1 MRKTSN
7 YLFGLV
13 MVCTVSSQAIAALRY
28 DVTYRG
34 VLSGMQT
41 LDIADAVLSTE
52 PTAAA
57 GLQRS
62 ELQIS
67 SAGHQVAESV
77 YPFRYR
83 VRSLYR
89 ENGAGAVAFEL
100 FKQARRSK
108 QEVYFVDSASRRLV
122 SYRRSGDGPDLPAT
136 IAQQLGVEQRHR
148 QRGEGMQIVGEQIF
162 DRLSLLQHLGSLPMG
177 VGRDY
182 AITVTDG
189 DETFA
194 YRIRVDKKEPQQAAG
209 RTWDTWRL
217 RLDATDEE
225 GEPAHRPLYLW
236 LANGPDRLLVR
247 AEARHPIGRFSISL
261 LETDARKMNADDM
274 QGISVP
280 QRDFLNTYA
289 ESG

>member
-1 MRKTSN
+1 MSMN
-7 YLFGLV
+7 FNHLFGLV
-13 MVCTVSSQAIAALRY
+13 MACAVSSPAMAALRY

-52 PTAAA
+52 PASTA

-67 SAGHQVAESV
+67 SAGHQVVESV

-89 ENGAGAVAFEL
+89 KNGAGAVAFEL
-100 FKQARRSK
+100 FKQTRRSK
-108 QEVYFVDSASRRLV
+108 QEVYFVDSASHRLV
-122 SYRRSGDGPDLPAT
+122 TYRRSGDGPDLPLT
-136 IAQQLGVEQRHR
+136 IAQQLGVDQRHR
-148 QRGEGMQIVGEQIF
+148 QRGEGVQIVGEKVF
-162 DRLSLLQHLGSLPMG
+162 DRLSLLQHLGSLPMS
-177 VGRDY
+177 VGGDY

-194 YRIRVDKKEPQQAAG
+194 YRVRIDKKEPQRAAG

-236 LANGPDRLLVR
+236 LTDGAERILVR

-261 LETDARKMNADDM
+261 LDTDARKMHADDM
-274 QGISVP
+274 RRIPAPQQDFISAY
-280 QRDFLNTYA
+280 DG
-289 ESG
+289 SG